1 MDILYYA
8 DLTRLAAWEGVAAG
22 AGAILTIGAIAIALV
37 AIGSLPIGLVSMP
50 LAYALRKRSGLSDE
64 ENAGLGIFTF
74 SR

>member
-22 AGAILTIGAIAIALV
+22 AGAILTIGAIAFAVV
-37 AIGSLPIGLVSMP
+37 AIGSLPACLVSMP
-50 LAYALRKRSGLSDE
+50 LAYVLRKRKALSDE
-64 ENAGLGIFTF
+64 DNVSLDIF